1 MRTIFLLRWVN
12 GLRALTPG
20 LTVTAPV
27 SARTAAPTTAN
38 GTAPTSASGITG
50 DAAGPAG
57 DLRTRPAAPVD
68 AAVRY
73 TAPHTAAGP
82 AGAPLPGFLHEAQPA
97 L

>member
-1 MRTIFLLRWVN
+1 MRTISILRWVN

-50 DAAGPAG
+50 HTAGPVG
-57 DLRTRPAAPVD
+57 DLRARPAVPVD

-73 TAPHTAAGP
+73 AAPHTAACP
-82 AGAPLPGFLHEAQPA
+82 AGAPLPGFLHETQPA